1 MSSKS
6 QSLTQISLFVVSDVN
21 YSVSISFVS
30 TKLIES
36 SMVLQFFYCFVIN
49 TQIGTIRMKAP
60 SMYKMAGS
68 LENQLFDLLALLKGT
83 FDVTHDRHVAFCII
97 TYDDYVIMASYYF

>member
-1 MSSKS
+1 
-6 QSLTQISLFVVSDVN
+6 
-21 YSVSISFVS
+21 
-30 TKLIES
+30 
-36 SMVLQFFYCFVIN
+36 
-49 TQIGTIRMKAP
+49 MKAP
-60 SMYKMAGS
+60 SMYKMTGS